1 MFSKNFVGLAM
12 VVPWNQ
18 DMQSQRPPL
27 TETAY
32 LAAISASQA
41 VRNWQVATQLFWKAQ
56 QQGVAGAWANLMIL
70 GMDWWMDDT
79 GDGWMILGI
88 IPLGMIEWSI
98 LDTWD
103 GCETWVNFQKMS
115 GITLVSSRA
124 CGNTEIVPFDK
135 WPPVGILGWSFLKF
149 FGW

>member
-56 QQGVAGAWANLMIL
+56 QQGVAGAWAILMIL
-70 GMDWWMDDT
+70 GMD
-79 GDGWMILGI
+79 
-88 IPLGMIEWSI
+88 
-98 LDTWD
+98 
-103 GCETWVNFQKMS
+103 
-115 GITLVSSRA
+115 
-124 CGNTEIVPFDK
+124 
-135 WPPVGILGWSFLKF
+135 
-149 FGW
+149 